1 MMKLYILIFLILI
14 SDSLFAQK
22 AETSSAHSTSLQL
35 IQENVSVPK
44 YQVQFETGYSFGIHS
59 YHIDY
64 LKFNAVYGY
73 NINPRFTIGLG
84 SGLREA
90 LQVKDALIP
99 FFADFRAH
107 IPLTHMHLYLAL
119 AVGYSLDV
127 TSDFKTEGFYFLIN
141 PSAGFRIWLTD
152 KTVINIGIGYENQK
166 LKMSYD
172 NYNVPAGSTIQ
183 TNGISLNTGII
194 F

>member
-1 MMKLYILIFLILI
+1 MKAFLLIFFFYTSNLLY
-14 SDSLFAQK
+14 AQK
-22 AETSSAHSTSLQL
+22 VETSPAHSISSQL
-35 IQENVSVPK
+35 IQENVSMPK
-44 YQVQFETGYSFGIHS
+44 YQVQFETGYSFGIDS

-64 LKFNAVYGY
+64 LKFNAVYDY
-73 NINPRFTIGLG
+73 NIIPNISIGIG

-107 IPLTHMHLYLAL
+107 IPIAHRPLYLAL
-119 AVGYSLDV
+119 EVGYSLDV

-141 PSAGFRIWLTD
+141 PAAGFRIRLTD
-152 KTVINIGIGYENQK
+152 QTVINIGIGYENQK

-172 NYNVPAGSTIQ
+172 NYNVPPGSTIQ
-183 TNGISLNTGII
+183 TNGISLNTGIL